1 MGGEDE
7 ESFGVFRLCNKLDIM
22 GDRKS
27 IDRLIQITSQPLKG
41 IDEFLLL
48 FLIFLLPN
56 QSFSLMNLTC
66 IKETKSK
73 AIDITT
79 DRAAA

>member
-7 ESFGVFRLCNKLDIM
+7 ESFGVFRLCNKLDMM

-27 IDRLIQITSQPLKG
+27 TDRLIQITSQPLKG

-48 FLIFLLPN
+48 FFDILTPELVFFIDEPHLYQGDQE
-56 QSFSLMNLTC
+56 QSN
-66 IKETKSK
+66 
-73 AIDITT
+73 
-79 DRAAA
+79 RYNN